1 MSRLLSILFSLA
13 LTAECFAVEVH
24 LITIEGTI
32 NPVTSQFLVDAID
45 RAEKAEAEAL
55 IVRLDTPGGLMAST
69 RTMVKRMLTARV
81 PIVVYVAPSGA
92 RAGSAGV
99 FITLAGHIAAMA
111 PGTNIGA
118 AHPVNMGGE
127 MDSTMNKKV
136 TNDAVA
142 FIRSIAEQRGKDPE
156 WAEAAVRESVSIT
169 DRDALEK
176 GVADVVASDIDDL
189 LSQINGM
196 KVQLPEK
203 EKTIST
209 ESYELIVK
217 EMTWRERF
225 LDKISDPN
233 IAYILLMLGFYG
245 LLFELYN
252 PGAILP
258 GIIGGICLILAFF
271 ALQTLPVNYAGLLLI
286 IFSIILFVLEIKVTS
301 YGVLTI
307 GGIVSLILGSIMLY
321 KGVDIPEIRV
331 SWNVLIPVVVVTA
344 LFFIVVISFGV
355 RAQRRSPDYG
365 REALIGKEAQAVE
378 PLNPEGLVRI
388 EGELWLAIAD
398 EKVRK
403 GERLIVK
410 KVQGMRLYVSRGDN
424 QENSA

>member
-1 MSRLLSILFSLA
+1 MRKF
-13 LTAECFAVEVH
+13 LTIFAAITVAAACFAGEVH
-24 LITIEGTI
+24 LITIEGSI
-32 NPVTSQFLVDAID
+32 NPVTAQFLIDAVD
-45 RAEKAEAEAL
+45 RAERENAEAL
-55 IVRLDTPGGLMAST
+55 IIKLDTPGGLMAST
-69 RTMVKRMLTARV
+69 RSMVKRMLPAKV
-81 PIVVYVAPSGA
+81 PLIVYVAPSGA

-118 AHPVNMGGE
+118 AHPVNMGGG

-142 FIRSIAEQRGKDPE
+142 FIRSIAEQRGKEPD

-176 GVADVVASDIDDL
+176 GVADVVARDIDEL
-189 LSQINGM
+189 LSQLNGR
-196 KVQLPEK
+196 KIQLPDQEVTLSF
-203 EKTIST
+203 ET
-209 ESYELIVK
+209 YELIET
-217 EMTWRERF
+217 EMTWRE
-225 LDKISDPN
+225 KILNKLSDPN

-252 PGAILP
+252 PGAVLP

-286 IFSIILFVLEIKVTS
+286 LFSIILFVLEIKVTS
-301 YGVLTI
+301 YGMLTI

-321 KGVDIPEIRV
+321 KGVTVPAIKV
-331 SWNVLIPVVVVTA
+331 SYNVLIPVVVLTV
-344 LFFIVVISFGV
+344 LFFLVVIGFGI

-365 REALIGKEAQAVE
+365 KEALLGKEALALE
-378 PLNPEGLVRI
+378 MLNPEGLVRV
-388 EGELWLAIAD
+388 EGEMWMAIAD
-398 EKVRK
+398 GKVKK
-403 GERLIVK
+403 GEKLVVK
-410 KVQGMRLYVSRGDN
+410 RVQGMRLYVGKPTDSSD
-424 QENSA
+424 SV